1 MRGMLQPVGLRLL
14 GFCTGQTALAPVG
27 DVPADPL
34 QALETE
40 LHRPLTGHEQPV
52 GSDLRQTSGCSTKLL
67 MTLPGIA
74 TRNLLNKLGKP
85 RSARQPPG

>member
-1 MRGMLQPVGLRLL
+1 M
-14 GFCTGQTALAPVG
+14 G

-34 QALETE
+34 QTFETE
-40 LHRPLTGHEQPV
+40 LHRALTGHELLIS
-52 GSDLRQTSGCSTKLL
+52 SDLRQTSGCSTKLL